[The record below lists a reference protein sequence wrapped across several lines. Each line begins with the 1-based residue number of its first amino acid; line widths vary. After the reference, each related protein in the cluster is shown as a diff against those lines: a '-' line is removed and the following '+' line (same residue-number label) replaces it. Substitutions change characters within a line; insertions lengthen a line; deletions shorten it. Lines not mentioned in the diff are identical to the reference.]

1 MGGIQAQGLR
11 PVYDRAKLP
20 LSYLLVRPSLL
31 RDVTLRALGLKYLC
45 TLLRVALGRVRKRR
59 HRSVTFDLNP
69 LGFFLR
75 KNRFFPHRFFFCSPR
90 EREVRRSGTATT
102 THSSQPV
109 TCEFKH
115 PAKGASSSGEA
126 GSTRERDGGSG
137 GRWRRPHDGAPPR
150 AMNSRSPECN
160 CVRRSQSRSLPSDSA
175 LLLSTSGICVA
186 RSIDR
191 EGGADFSEISE

>member
-1 MGGIQAQGLR
+1 MNDERERGPSARCTGGDHFRHGIRAVAQGRGHLTQGAGRGRGRSLGGIQAQGLR

-75 KNRFFPHRFFFCSPR
+75 K
-90 EREVRRSGTATT
+90 
-102 THSSQPV
+102 
-109 TCEFKH
+109 K
-115 PAKGASSSGEA
+115 
-126 GSTRERDGGSG
+126 
-137 GRWRRPHDGAPPR
+137 
-150 AMNSRSPECN
+150 
-160 CVRRSQSRSLPSDSA
+160 
-175 LLLSTSGICVA
+175 
-186 RSIDR
+186 
-191 EGGADFSEISE
+191 